1 MGEKGENPTKTSL
14 AKVSQSVMSSCAS
27 DIYSIFITELS
38 NLSNS
43 FAKYPCHT
51 ELILVTTATTSGG
64 VLFFEPKT
72 QRTRKG
78 LLLAKFIQRILTL
91 ILTFF

>member
-51 ELILVTTATTSGG
+51 ELILVTAATAGG
-64 VLFFEPKT
+64 SVLFQASIEH
-72 QRTRKG
+72 
-78 LLLAKFIQRILTL
+78 AKFWPILTNSSYSVTNL
-91 ILTFF
+91 RTF